1 MKKGMVKMSLF
12 KVISPT
18 EEISLIKRV
27 KLYPGKGIL
36 NAISGKLFSMP
47 FFAGT
52 SLYEKYGCEFDDEDL
67 DILDNGKLS
76 LSVEDISRFD
86 IVNVDFPKKECRIL
100 MRMTANLFDEKDHE
114 YEIDSDSK
122 GKFIKFGVYTSDDEL
137 KSKVFSYLRKRLPE
151 CEGDIEIE
159 PIKINIKRLR
169 KKPLDIKFSGKL
181 YLPESCWED
190 VDEPEKASEVSFIKE

>member
-1 MKKGMVKMSLF
+1 MVKMSLF

-36 NAISGKLFSMP
+36 NAISGKLFSIP
-47 FFAGT
+47 FFNGT

-190 VDEPEKASEVSFIKE
+190 ADEPEKASEVSFIKE